1 MNLFISIY
9 IFILGLIF
17 GSFFNVVGL
26 RVPVKQ
32 SIVNPPS
39 QCPHCGNRLKA
50 RDLIP
55 VLSWLMAK
63 GKCRSC
69 SAPISYVYPLGELA
83 TGFLFLWMYLTFGIT
98 WETLIGLLLISM
110 SVIITVSDLK
120 YMLIPNRILLAF
132 VPLFIILRF
141 IYPLGSIWS
150 HAAGALLGGG
160 VLLLVVIITR
170 GGMGMGD
177 VKLFLLL
184 GWVIGFPNLIPAFI
198 LACLAGTIIGGLL
211 LLLRIVQR
219 KQPIPFGPFLAF
231 GALAAFAYGEGW
243 ISFYLSIFE

>member
-9 IFILGLIF
+9 LFILGLIF

-26 RVPVKQ
+26 RVPMKQ

-39 QCPHCGNRLKA
+39 QCPNCGNRLKA

-55 VLSWLMAK
+55 VLSWLFARA
-63 GKCRSC
+63 KCRQC
-69 SAPISYVYPLGELA
+69 SVPISVVYPLGELT
-83 TGFLFLWMYLTFGIT
+83 TGLLFLWIYLTFGIS
-98 WETLIGLLLISM
+98 WEMVIGLLLVSM
-110 SVIITVSDLK
+110 GVIITVSDLK

-132 VPLFIILRF
+132 APLFIILRL
-141 IYPLGSIWS
+141 IYPLDSIWI
-150 HAAGALLGGG
+150 HVWGALLGGG
-160 VLLLVVIITR
+160 VLLLVVIVTR

-177 VKLFLLL
+177 VKLIMLL
-184 GWVIGFPNLIPAFI
+184 GWIIGFKNLIPAFMI
-198 LACLAGTIIGGLL
+198 ACLAGTLVGGAL

-219 KQPIPFGPFLAF
+219 KQPIPFGPFLVF
-231 GALAAFAYGEGW
+231 GALLAFAYGEDW